1 MKRLFLII
9 ASLILLISCSK
20 KEVNVSLT
28 IQRGG
33 FVYEAN
39 KTEALSG
46 IVFDV
51 YENGQRKFE
60 HTFKK
65 GKANGKLT
73 YWYENGQKQREGAL
87 RDGNQ
92 HGRWTYWT
100 ETGEVLKVE
109 RYEDGKLV
117 ETTFPK

>member
-1 MKRLFLII
+1 MKQSYAII

-20 KEVNVSLT
+20 KEVNVSQT
-28 IQRGG
+28 IQRDG

-39 KTEALSG
+39 ETEPLSG

-73 YWYENGQKQREGAL
+73 YWYENGHKQREGAL
-87 RDGNQ
+87 TDGNQ
-92 HGRWTYWT
+92 HGRWTYWI
-100 ETGEVLKVE
+100 ETGEVVKVE
-109 RYEDGKLV
+109 HYEDGKLA
-117 ETTFPK
+117 ETTYPK